1 MDSFLALK
9 DANDDGGHTYQQ
21 SASAQSAQLSLKDGV
36 FRSIT
41 NCLAFI
47 RSGSCDYHDSFSHN
61 SGVHNLDELKWHFR
75 VPNPSGPVSTPDSH
89 TSSGRTPFP
98 ALPLDPAPI

>member
-36 FRSIT
+36 FRSFTMAHVILMT
-41 NCLAFI
+41 DLFI
-47 RSGSCDYHDSFSHN
+47 
-61 SGVHNLDELKWHFR
+61 VQNLVFIISKF
-75 VPNPSGPVSTPDSH
+75 
-89 TSSGRTPFP
+89 
-98 ALPLDPAPI
+98 

>member
-41 NCLAFI
+41 L
-47 RSGSCDYHDSFSHN
+47 SVLSCDYDDRFIFSPN
-61 SGVHNLDELKWHFR
+61 SGVHNLEI
-75 VPNPSGPVSTPDSH
+75 
-89 TSSGRTPFP
+89 RTQ
-98 ALPLDPAPI
+98 LIYY

>member
-41 NCLAFI
+41 MAHVI
-47 RSGSCDYHDSFSHN
+47 MMTD
-61 SGVHNLDELKWHFR
+61 
-75 VPNPSGPVSTPDSH
+75 
-89 TSSGRTPFP
+89 
-98 ALPLDPAPI
+98 

>member
-41 NCLAFI
+41 LSVLPAVAHVIMMTDLSLVQIPAFTISKFELNLSTTKIQEELIYINCKIKF
-47 RSGSCDYHDSFSHN
+47 
-61 SGVHNLDELKWHFR
+61 
-75 VPNPSGPVSTPDSH
+75 
-89 TSSGRTPFP
+89 
-98 ALPLDPAPI
+98 